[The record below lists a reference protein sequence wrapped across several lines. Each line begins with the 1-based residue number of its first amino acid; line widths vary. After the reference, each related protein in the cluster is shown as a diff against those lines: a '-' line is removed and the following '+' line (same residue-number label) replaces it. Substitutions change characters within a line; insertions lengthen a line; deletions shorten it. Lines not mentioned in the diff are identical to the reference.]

1 MSVLLCIFSKRQPEE
16 NLKRDLGWADD
27 WKMVAVPMLERVG
40 RWMFGKM
47 RVIDKPEYAVT
58 YCTSCVSSDALVSS
72 SILQL
77 ARPLLGS

>member
-1 MSVLLCIFSKRQPEE
+1 MVHAVGVSVLFCILSKRQPEE

-58 YCTSCVSSDALVSS
+58 YCTSCVSSL
-72 SILQL
+72 ILQL
-77 ARPLLGS
+77 ARPLLGR